1 MKIKLEGNIGNN
13 IRQLRKANHLSQEE
27 LAQKCNVSRQ
37 TISRWE
43 SNEVLPDTNNLI
55 ILSKLF
61 NVTLDEVVFGKKKKE
76 TNKKRLIWEYGLIVV
91 LILSLILNIIFY
103 MQRYKETNDLL
114 SNNLQGEY
122 IYQPEERNYYFIL
135 NAHDNNVSFDV
146 YLNDRWS
153 ETWSWKGQINFEINF
168 NNLYI
173 YSIELNDE
181 TYDIEDEQIQ
191 LTYDADKDQILCS
204 FPERLSLGIQSFTM
218 IRK

>member
-1 MKIKLEGNIGNN
+1 MNIGNN

-103 MQRYKETNDLL
+103 MQRYKETNDLV
-114 SNNLQGEY
+114 SDNLQGK
-122 IYQPEERNYYFIL
+122 
-135 NAHDNNVSFDV
+135 
-146 YLNDRWS
+146 YLSAGR
-153 ETWSWKGQINFEINF
+153 T
-168 NNLYI
+168 
-173 YSIELNDE
+173 
-181 TYDIEDEQIQ
+181 Q
-191 LTYDADKDQILCS
+191 LLFHMY
-204 FPERLSLGIQSFTM
+204 M
-218 IRK
+218 IIM

>member
-1 MKIKLEGNIGNN
+1 MNIGNN

-43 SNEVLPDTNNLI
+43 SNEVLPDTNNLL

-61 NVTLDEVVFGKKKKE
+61 NVTLDEVVFGKKQKE

-122 IYQPEERNYYFIL
+122 IYQQK
-135 NAHDNNVSFDV
+135 NVIIIS
-146 YLNDRWS
+146 Y
-153 ETWSWKGQINFEINF
+153 
-168 NNLYI
+168 
-173 YSIELNDE
+173 
-181 TYDIEDEQIQ
+181 
-191 LTYDADKDQILCS
+191 
-204 FPERLSLGIQSFTM
+204 
-218 IRK
+218 

>member
-1 MKIKLEGNIGNN
+1 MNIGNN

-43 SNEVLPDTNNLI
+43 SNEVLPDTNNLL

-61 NVTLDEVVFGKKKKE
+61 NVTLDEVVFGKKQKE
-76 TNKKRLIWEYGLIVV
+76 TNKKRLIWKYGMTVV

-122 IYQPEERNYYFIL
+122 
-135 NAHDNNVSFDV
+135 
-146 YLNDRWS
+146 
-153 ETWSWKGQINFEINF
+153 
-168 NNLYI
+168 NL
-173 YSIELNDE
+173 SARR
-181 TYDIEDEQIQ
+181 T
-191 LTYDADKDQILCS
+191 
-204 FPERLSLGIQSFTM
+204 
-218 IRK
+218 